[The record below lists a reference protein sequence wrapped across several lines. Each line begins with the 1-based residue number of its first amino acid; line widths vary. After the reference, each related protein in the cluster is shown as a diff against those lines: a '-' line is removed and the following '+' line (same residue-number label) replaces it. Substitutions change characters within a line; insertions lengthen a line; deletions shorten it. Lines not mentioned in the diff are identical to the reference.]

1 MISFQA
7 PTDWKTAMRT
17 EQPDSVSING
27 IVLTTYQTHW
37 KDRTHLSEK
46 IDRIQKFLI
55 LEGVVIL
62 LLAIGLLLK

>member
-7 PTDWKTAMRT
+7 PPDWKTVMQT
-17 EQPDSVSING
+17 KQPDSVSING

-37 KDRTHLSEK
+37 EDHTHLSEK
-46 IDRIQKFLI
+46 VHRIQKI
-55 LEGVVIL
+55 LTLESVVIL